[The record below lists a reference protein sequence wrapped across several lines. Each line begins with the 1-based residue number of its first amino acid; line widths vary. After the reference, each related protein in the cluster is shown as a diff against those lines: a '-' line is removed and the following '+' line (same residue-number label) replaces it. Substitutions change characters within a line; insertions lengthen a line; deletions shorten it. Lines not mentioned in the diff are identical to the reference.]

1 MDQFSPV
8 ALDVAYVF
16 AEHHKKPYA
25 TRYCTRTN
33 YLNPLLDAIAFWRG
47 LEWLFE
53 RCGLTVRRA
62 TAARG
67 GY

>member
-1 MDQFSPV
+1 MEQFSPV
-8 ALDVAYVF
+8 ALD
-16 AEHHKKPYA
+16 
-25 TRYCTRTN
+25 
-33 YLNPLLDAIAFWRG
+33 G
-47 LEWLFE
+47 LEWVFE